1 MITFLELGRWGRLGN
16 QLFQY
21 AALKSL
27 SIDKGYKIKLPKNLY
42 NHSWHGQKCLLD
54 NFNLEFEFLEDNDL
68 INITTYNQVG
78 NSHNFD
84 QGFFNLPDNINLH
97 GFFQNLKYFDH
108 NKDQIKKEFSFKKSI
123 ENKCNQYLKDN
134 VGNEKPIVS
143 VHLRRPDNQN
153 INLDYCAIDSYVKEA
168 LSYFEEDFNF
178 LFFAGGSTSDGNS
191 NLHEID
197 YLKNTYKGDNIY
209 YSDTNNTVMDLCLMS
224 MCNHNIIAQDSTYSW
239 WAAYLNSNLNKI
251 VVAPRNLNTSLID
264 TNDSSNIPTIYD
276 NYYPD
281 DWILVG

>member
-84 QGFFNLPDNINLH
+84 QGFYY
-97 GFFQNLKYFDH
+97 KDH
-108 NKDQIKKEFSFKKSI
+108 
-123 ENKCNQYLKDN
+123 
-134 VGNEKPIVS
+134 
-143 VHLRRPDNQN
+143 HL
-153 INLDYCAIDSYVKEA
+153 
-168 LSYFEEDFNF
+168 
-178 LFFAGGSTSDGNS
+178 
-191 NLHEID
+191 
-197 YLKNTYKGDNIY
+197 
-209 YSDTNNTVMDLCLMS
+209 
-224 MCNHNIIAQDSTYSW
+224 
-239 WAAYLNSNLNKI
+239 
-251 VVAPRNLNTSLID
+251 
-264 TNDSSNIPTIYD
+264 
-276 NYYPD
+276 
-281 DWILVG
+281 